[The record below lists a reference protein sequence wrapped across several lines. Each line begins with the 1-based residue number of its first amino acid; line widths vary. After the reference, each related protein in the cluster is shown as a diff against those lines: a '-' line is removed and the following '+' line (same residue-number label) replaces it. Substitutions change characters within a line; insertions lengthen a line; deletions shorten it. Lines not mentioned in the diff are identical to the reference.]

1 MSLLRVAA
9 AAIGTTPRDDAEAL
23 DLAGRALDAAAA
35 AGARLL
41 LLPQR
46 LLGGAACGILS
57 DAPPL
62 RALGEAAGRRGVA
75 LACGY
80 LEHCSGRRHDA
91 ALFIDGQG
99 GALANY
105 RRTHAE
111 PAGDAAA
118 EVAPGHWLNL
128 VRFAGGKVGLLVGA
142 DIEAP
147 EPARALALAGASL
160 LAVAARGF
168 GPDGAMAEAVLRTR
182 AFENGCGLLFANLD
196 GPAGAPAALIVG
208 PDGAVLASAATG
220 IAVAD
225 LPMERPEA
233 GHRRLATRRPPL
245 YHRLVLPH
253 ATEEA
258 PRT

>member
-1 MSLLRVAA
+1 MTLLRVAA
-9 AAIGTTPRDDAEAL
+9 AAVRETPRDDAEAL
-23 DLAGRALDAAAA
+23 ALAGRALDAAAA
-35 AGARLL
+35 AGAALL

-46 LLGGAACGILS
+46 LLGGPACGILS

-62 RALGEAAGRRGVA
+62 RALGEAAGQRGVA
-75 LACGY
+75 VACGY
-80 LEHCSGRRHDA
+80 LELCSGRRHDA
-91 ALFIDGQG
+91 ALFIDGHG

-111 PAGDAAA
+111 APRDDRE
-118 EVAPGHWLNL
+118 EVSPGHWLNL
-128 VRFAGGKVGLLVGA
+128 VRFAGGRVGLLVGA
-142 DIEAP
+142 DIEVP

-160 LAVAARGF
+160 LLVAARQGAP
-168 GPDGAMAEAVLRTR
+168 GGAMAEAILRSR

-196 GPAGAPAALIVG
+196 ATDAAPPALIVG
-208 PDGAVLASAATG
+208 PDGAVLASASTG

-225 LPMERPEA
+225 LPMERPEDRR
-233 GHRRLATRRPPL
+233 RRLAARRPPL
-245 YHRLVLPH
+245 YHRLVLPL